1 MTIGRLKAFRV
12 KIYFEYITEINVH
25 FILYKPPFSY
35 FFFNKGNTI
44 YTKLQAGCEV
54 WEFNLELKHIRV
66 RGTLRNP
73 LSKLFPNL

>member
-25 FILYKPPFSY
+25 FILYQPAFF
-35 FFFNKGNTI
+35 FFFNKGSTM

-54 WEFNLELKHIRV
+54 WEFNLELK
-66 RGTLRNP
+66 P
-73 LSKLFPNL
+73 